1 MATNQ
6 ISESCIMKCGYTIKK
21 PNATR
26 KSFAVHK
33 KIYQLNAKPL
43 QPIVKDNRL
52 ISINLNYRNN
62 VLTFE
67 QAHIQVKELITKFK
81 KEQSAKDTTITKSEI
96 SGYNLKVYNS
106 YMKSYYHG
114 KPIVRKH
121 NVTNEFNFALL
132 AIEPLS
138 IISDSKNDLQ
148 DMVDKAFNSKQS
160 KRYVGRINQLLKFAG
175 RDFTLFYKKA
185 VFETVRYTSFADL
198 KKVLAYVQDDDLKNL
213 YYTLYCTGVRLG
225 EAFVIQTRDIKKHN
239 TIYIQNQ
246 MTEKK
251 EIRILKNRK
260 PHTTLILT
268 EGLKY
273 VKAWAALPRERKEEL
288 RSRCQQPL
296 LHAVRKVYPADRDKQ
311 VSCHDLRHSYVIH
324 LLDKGVPLDK
334 CAKLIGDSI
343 KTTEQYYAGF
353 IATDNEIAFVT
364 NILKKA

>member
-1 MATNQ
+1 
-6 ISESCIMKCGYTIKK
+6 MKCGFTIKK

-26 KSFAVHK
+26 RSFAVHK
-33 KIYQLNAKPL
+33 KIYQENVKPL
-43 QPIVKDNRL
+43 QPIVRDNRL
-52 ISINLNYRNN
+52 DSINQNYKSG

-67 QAHIQVKELITKFK
+67 QAHIQIKDLIAKLKKELTAKDNSITKN
-81 KEQSAKDTTITKSEI
+81 EI
-96 SGYNLKVYNS
+96 SSYNLKVYTS
-106 YMKSYYHG
+106 FMKSYYHG

-121 NVTNEFNFALL
+121 TVKNEFNFALL

-148 DMVDKAFNSKQS
+148 DKVEKVFNSKQS

-175 RDFTLFYKKA
+175 RDFTLFYKKQ
-185 VFETVRYTSFADL
+185 VFESIRYTTLSDL
-198 KKVLAYVQDDDLKNL
+198 KRVLAFVQDPDLKNL

-225 EAFVIQTRDIKKHN
+225 EAFVIGTRDIKKHN

-251 EIRILKNRK
+251 EIRVLKNRK
-260 PHTTLILT
+260 PHNTLILD
-268 EGLKY
+268 EGLSY
-273 VKAWAALPRERKEEL
+273 VKKWAALPIERKEEL
-288 RSRCQQPL
+288 RTRCQQPL
-296 LHAVRKVYPADRDKQ
+296 LNAVRKCFPADKDKQ

-353 IATDNEIAFVT
+353 IATDNEIQFVSK
-364 NILKKA
+364 ILKKA